1 MTIVATDYDAGDNG
15 TVVYEID
22 AYGNPPAAPNGEYLF
37 KINSNGLIK
46 TNIGNSLDREKIAV
60 YYLPIVAKDK
70 GVEQRRST
78 ATATIKIID
87 INDQKPQFI
96 DVGYLL
102 ISKTDIW
109 PCFKLLNPTYIIQM
123 GKYVINIKDEKVY
136 VCVKSER

>member
-102 ISKTDIW
+102 ISKTDFW
-109 PCFKLLNPTYIIQM
+109 PCLS
-123 GKYVINIKDEKVY
+123 
-136 VCVKSER
+136 C